1 MAGFERRLN
10 DSVQLKLSLAL
21 SALILV
27 VATLAGAFSFA
38 LAYEEAH
45 ELQDDIL
52 QQMAALVDRQ
62 RFIAK
67 EADAADV
74 DEEAR
79 IIVQWLG
86 RADSPDS
93 SVASTGGLA
102 LPSMLPDGL
111 QSAEV
116 QGKRYRVLVKTLRQ
130 GGRFALAQEEDFRD
144 EIARDSA
151 LRTVLPFLILVPV
164 LLVIVADLVRKMFR
178 PIAQLSREVDQRA
191 GEELHPVATE
201 RFPAEVRPFAMAI
214 NRLLARVARAMAEQQ
229 RFIADAAHELRS
241 PLTALS
247 LQAERLDEAALPPV
261 ARERVQ
267 SLRQGIER
275 ERHLLEQLLALARA
289 QAAPEAPRTTVSVQ
303 QVYRQ
308 VLEALLPVA
317 EAKHIDI
324 GIEGELDVRVV
335 ASEFDLQTVVRNLVG
350 NAIRYTPEAGRIDL
364 AVSAVRGWAHLQIRD
379 SGPGIPQSERERV
392 FDPFYRIPGSQP
404 GGSGL
409 GLAIVKTMVG
419 RLGGSVELEAADPSL
434 QRGLSVTVKLPLAM

>member
-1 MAGFERRLN
+1 MAGFQERLN
-10 DSVQLKLSLAL
+10 ESVQLRLSLAL

-27 VATLAGAFSFA
+27 VATLAGVFSFA

-52 QQMAALVDRQ
+52 RQMAALVDRQ
-62 RFIAK
+62 RATIDGT
-67 EADAADV
+67 DAGDV

-79 IIVQWLG
+79 IIVQSLG
-86 RADSPDS
+86 TADNPPSSATTTRA
-93 SVASTGGLA
+93 LA
-102 LPSMLPDGL
+102 LPPTLPDGL
-111 QSAEV
+111 QTAQV
-116 QGKRYRVLVKTLRQ
+116 QGKRYRVLVKSLKQ
-130 GGRFALAQEEDFRD
+130 GGRVALAQEEDFRD

-151 LRTVLPFLILVPV
+151 LRTLLPFLILVPV

-178 PIAQLSREVDQRA
+178 PIAQLSHEVDQRA

-201 RFPAEVRPFAMAI
+201 RFPAEVRPFGVAI
-214 NRLLARVARAMAEQQ
+214 NRLLERVARAMADQQ

-247 LQAERLDEAALPPV
+247 LQAERLDEATLPPM

-267 SLRQGIER
+267 ALRQGIER
-275 ERHLLEQLLALARA
+275 ERHLLEQLLSLARA
-289 QAAPEAPRTTVSVQ
+289 QAAPAAPRTTVSVQ
-303 QVYRQ
+303 QIYRQ

-335 ASEFDLQTVVRNLVG
+335 ASEFDLHTVVRNLVE
-350 NAIRYTPEAGRIDL
+350 NAIRYTPEAGRVDL
-364 AVSAVRGWAHLQIRD
+364 TVSAAKGWAHLQIRD
-379 SGPGIPQSERERV
+379 SGPGIPLSERERV

-409 GLAIVKTMVG
+409 GLAIVKTLVG

-434 QRGLSVTVKLPLAM
+434 QRGLSVTVKLPLAI